1 MCTSQG
7 TFIRSGF
14 VLLCSFGYIH
24 VRCASRAAYWE
35 VGVDELLKSMDDLSA
50 AAAQLSAGSVP
61 VSLGA
66 AGPALEPEPEPDA
79 SDAARQVEEGV
90 PPP

>member
-1 MCTSQG
+1 
-7 TFIRSGF
+7 
-14 VLLCSFGYIH
+14 
-24 VRCASRAAYWE
+24 
-35 VGVDELLKSMDDLSA
+35 MDDLPA

-66 AGPALEPEPEPDA
+66 AGPALEPEPEQDA
-79 SDAARQVEEGV
+79 SGAARQVEEGV